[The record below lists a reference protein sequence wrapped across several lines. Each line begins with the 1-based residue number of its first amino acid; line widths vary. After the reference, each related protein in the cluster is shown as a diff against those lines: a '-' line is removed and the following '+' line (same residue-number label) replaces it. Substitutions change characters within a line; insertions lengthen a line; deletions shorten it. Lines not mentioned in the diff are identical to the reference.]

1 MSFNIIKQLN
11 AEEQEPKAAENAEA
25 TASTN
30 ELVQETTTTEA
41 TPETAHDD
49 FDWSRD
55 KEMFLLIRR
64 MKKKS
69 TTKFMSL
76 LSDKLTMVK

>member
-41 TPETAHDD
+41 TPETGL
-49 FDWSRD
+49 W
-55 KEMFLLIRR
+55 
-64 MKKKS
+64 
-69 TTKFMSL
+69 
-76 LSDKLTMVK
+76 